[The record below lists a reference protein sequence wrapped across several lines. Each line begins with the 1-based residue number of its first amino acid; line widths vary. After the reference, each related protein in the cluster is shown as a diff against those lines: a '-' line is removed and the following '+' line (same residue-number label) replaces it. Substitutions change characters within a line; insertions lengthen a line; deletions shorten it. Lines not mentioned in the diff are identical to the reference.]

1 MHGSCYLIT
10 RARAQ
15 NGELR
20 RLLAAR
26 GAAVVELPLLQIKPL
41 PVSLPAALAA
51 DYRWLVFTSVN
62 GVECFFR
69 QWAAD
74 GHAVRELAGLHLAA
88 VGGATGARLRALG
101 LTVTFT
107 PTRHTAARLCAEW
120 PVAAADRDGGA
131 VLHVC
136 GRGADDTVVSRL
148 ARLGCRARRLEVYA
162 TAPVDDAAARWRA
175 VSASAAPD
183 WVIFCSAAAAREFR
197 RAVGGALPAGLKIAS
212 LGPVTSAAI
221 RAAGWPVN
229 LEASVSRMATL
240 VAELAAW

>member
-1 MHGSCYLIT
+1 MNGSCYLIT

-26 GAAVVELPLLQIKPL
+26 GAHVVELPMLQIRPL
-41 PVSLPAALAA
+41 PVTLPAALAA

-74 GHAVRELAGLHLAA
+74 GHAVRDLAGLHLAA

-120 PVAAADRDGGA
+120 PAAADRDGGA

-148 ARLGCRARRLEVYA
+148 ARLGHRARRLAVYA
-162 TAPVDDAAARWRA
+162 TVPVDDAAARWRE
-175 VSASAAPD
+175 VSASAKPD
-183 WVIFCSAAAAREFR
+183 WVIFCSASSAREFR
-197 RAVGGALPAGLKIAS
+197 RAVGGELPAGLKIAS

-229 LEASVSRMATL
+229 LEASVSRVATL
-240 VAELAAW
+240 VEELTAL